1 MVKDERIERLIA
13 EIEKVIVGKRD
24 VIELVV
30 TALLA
35 RGHVLVE
42 DVPGVG
48 KTQLVS
54 AMAGACSSVFHR
66 IQMTPDIMPGDI
78 TGFSMIRQETGEL
91 EFKKGAAFCNFL
103 LADEINRS
111 SPKSQS
117 ALLEIMEERQ
127 VSMDGKTYELPQ
139 PFMVLAT
146 QNPVETYGTY
156 HLPEAQMDRFIM
168 KLSMGYPS
176 MEEEKYILRHNGS
189 SARLSLKN
197 IKTAD
202 ANADQ
207 SRAVTTEDIVAL
219 QQKADE
225 IYVSPAIEEYIIR
238 IVTASR
244 NMDGI
249 RLGASP
255 RGSIA
260 LYQAVKAYAVVM
272 GEDCVLPEMVKKLA
286 PYVLAHRFML
296 SSQKVREWDTA
307 EEAVKWLLDTVEVPV

>member
-1 MVKDERIERLIA
+1 MEADERIEKLIS
-13 EIEKVIVGKRD
+13 EIEKVIIGKRD
-24 VIELVV
+24 VIELVI

-54 AMAGACSSVFHR
+54 AMASACNGEFHR

-78 TGFSMIRQETGEL
+78 TGFSMIMQNTGEQ
-91 EFKKGAAFCNFL
+91 EFRKGAAFCNFL

-127 VSMDGKTYELPQ
+127 VSMDGTTYTLPE

-156 HLPEAQMDRFIM
+156 HLPEAQMDRFLM
-168 KLSMGYPS
+168 KLSMGYPTK
-176 MEEEKYILRHNGS
+176 EEEKFILKNNGS
-189 SARLSLKN
+189 TARLSLKQAEPV
-197 IKTAD
+197 ISTKDITELQQRAD
-202 ANADQ
+202 A
-207 SRAVTTEDIVAL
+207 V
-219 QQKADE
+219 
-225 IYVSPAIEEYIIR
+225 YVSPMIEEYILR
-238 IVTASR
+238 IVTATR
-244 NMDGI
+244 ENEGI
-249 RLGASP
+249 RLGVSP

-260 LYQAVKAYAVVM
+260 LYQAAKAYAVVKGM
-272 GEDCVLPEMVKKLA
+272 DYVTPEMIQKLA
-286 PYVLAHRFML
+286 PFVLAHRMML
-296 SSQKVREWDTA
+296 SSQKVREWDD
-307 EEAVKWLLDTVEVPV
+307 AVSAIKWILGMVEVPV